1 MSWIGEGDYPP
12 LFSDLTSLDYSLWFY
27 LKDMVYFM
35 KNSVSKNILYWM
47 RNEEP
52 TRKKDFYLGAVI
64 NIVCSQICEKI
75 ANENKTNM
83 RWIF

>member
-1 MSWIGEGDYPP
+1 
-12 LFSDLTSLDYSLWFY
+12 
-27 LKDMVYFM
+27 
-35 KNSVSKNILYWM
+35 M

-83 RWIF
+83 R